1 MVAAVVGEAEMVE
14 SAMDLQ
20 GQSVTWPH
28 RLLPLALLPPLP
40 PFLRQ
45 LATGGGWSRV
55 PTALVLLL
63 RGSPSDHLR
72 TASYDDGGF
81 PSLATGK
88 SATGFAQVKVVPA
101 HFVFSGEPLS
111 RKAVFFLI
119 SGETFSRGS

>member
-28 RLLPLALLPPLP
+28 RLLPLALL
-40 PFLRQ
+40 
-45 LATGGGWSRV
+45 
-55 PTALVLLL
+55 
-63 RGSPSDHLR
+63 
-72 TASYDDGGF
+72 
-81 PSLATGK
+81 
-88 SATGFAQVKVVPA
+88 VVPA

>member
-28 RLLPLALLPPLP
+28 RLLPLALL
-40 PFLRQ
+40 
-45 LATGGGWSRV
+45 V